1 MMKQI
6 LLFTAAA
13 VLVAHVTEAAIR
25 VSPSEVNVSSQG
37 ATTVFLTFGGLT
49 NQAPAEGL
57 WCGALV
63 PAAPDIGSRCD
74 PARTWGRLPLRF
86 DQSRPSGTNGFTDI
100 MSITPSSA
108 RRAFEA
114 ARSTQASAFFYVRR
128 FVSTVGGPDEYVVVV
143 CRMAS
148 GGART
153 ALALLDVR
161 LAFAGGIPIAH
172 VNQGANLPAMAADIT
187 YNGTGRL
194 KGRWE
199 VVVPGDEPPTDED
212 LLTEATLPIEA
223 RGKQRRYRQ
232 IERFNLFLPP
242 TGRVTLPGPSVA
254 RLPTETAGAYMI
266 LLRVEASDD
275 QDGDSDLSEVG
286 TGPSVV
292 HNGGVAGFPMPVVRY
307 IVGAGAPPG
316 VALRRGALELLLPA
330 DEATVGTD
338 VPLDLSWLEHV
349 QAAVYRVDIYE
360 SDRLVLSGLVPSGTA
375 VYRMPPWVQHRVAG
389 GALRWRVAALD
400 VNGQEIGVSGWRLL
414 KPLR

>member
-1 MMKQI
+1 MKRVV
-6 LLFTAAA
+6 LFASAA
-13 VLVAHVTEAAIR
+13 VLVAQVTEAAIR
-25 VSPSEVNVSSQG
+25 VSPSDVNVSSQG
-37 ATTVFLTFGGLT
+37 GTTVFLTFGGLS
-49 NQAPAEGL
+49 NQLPAEGL

-63 PAAPDIGSRCD
+63 PAAPDIGSKCD

-86 DQSRPSGTNGFTDI
+86 DQARPSGTNGFTDI

-114 ARSTQASAFFYVRR
+114 ARTNQASAFFYVRR
-128 FVSTVGGPDEYVVVV
+128 FVSTAGGPDEYVVVI

-161 LAFAGGIPIAH
+161 LAFTGGIPIAH
-172 VNQGANLPAMAADIT
+172 VNHGGDLPALAADIT

-199 VVVPGDEPPTDED
+199 VVVPGDEPPTEED

-232 IERFNLFLPP
+232 IDRFNLFLPP
-242 TGRVTLPGPSVA
+242 TGRVTIPGPGVT

-286 TGPSVV
+286 AGPGAV

-307 IVGAGAPPG
+307 IVGAGASPAAG
-316 VALRRGALELLLPA
+316 LGRGAPVLLLPA
-330 DEATVGTD
+330 DAIPIGLD
-338 VPLDLSWLEHV
+338 APLDFTWLGTTE
-349 QAAVYRVDIYE
+349 AAVYRVDVHE
-360 SDRLVLSGLVPSGTA
+360 ADRLVLSGLVPAGVA
-375 VYRMPPWVQHRVAG
+375 IYRAPPWVQHRVAG

-400 VNGQEIGVSGWRLL
+400 SSGKEIGVSAWRTLR
-414 KPLR
+414 PLR